1 MSDRWC
7 DDCAWPEECAAE
19 VCCRRREAG
28 EIRSAAPSE
37 TAAKIERDMGQVE
50 LIQLPYVETIDQV
63 WRRAMARHGLYPE
76 AVDAITA
83 GMTRS
88 GQ

>member
-7 DDCAWPEECAAE
+7 DDCAWPEACAAE

-37 TAAKIERDMGQVE
+37 TAAKIERTVFVW
-50 LIQLPYVETIDQV
+50 PDQ
-63 WRRAMARHGLYPE
+63 APE
-76 AVDAITA
+76 VGHRFGVREVT
-83 GMTRS
+83 
-88 GQ
+88 Q